1 MRSSEIGLKVDMIW
15 LVVSTMLKGN
25 ISSVNDSKWK
35 YYYRV
40 QDTVEWISRV
50 NREEMPENNKFSKE
64 LPCII
69 AINGVRKILSHQIC
83 LFWLKFVYIF
93 TTMIHGKVDNMVELI
108 NHSKNNHKINEKP
121 CLEKLLLLQK

>member
-40 QDTVEWISRV
+40 QDTVE
-50 NREEMPENNKFSKE
+50 
-64 LPCII
+64 
-69 AINGVRKILSHQIC
+69 
-83 LFWLKFVYIF
+83 
-93 TTMIHGKVDNMVELI
+93 
-108 NHSKNNHKINEKP
+108 
-121 CLEKLLLLQK
+121 